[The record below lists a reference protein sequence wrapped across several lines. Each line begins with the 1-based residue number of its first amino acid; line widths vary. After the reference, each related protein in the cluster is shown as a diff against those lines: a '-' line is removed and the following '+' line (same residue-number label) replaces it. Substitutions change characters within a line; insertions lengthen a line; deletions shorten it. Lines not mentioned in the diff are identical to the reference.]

1 MNPNDP
7 NVAMVEA
14 VAARLGALR
23 ERMVF
28 VGGCAAGLLV
38 TDPALPAI
46 RATEDVDVVVETATL
61 ADYHRLEKEM
71 AAAGFG
77 RDMREGAPICRWRLG
92 EAVLDLMP
100 VDKKILGF
108 GNRWYPLAVGTA
120 HSAALPSGAEIRLI
134 LAPLFIATKLEAF
147 LDRGKGDFLMSH
159 DLGDALAV
167 IDGRETL
174 LAEFEDVD
182 AQVGRFVGNRVAKL
196 LAAQKFASYLPG
208 HLPGDAAS
216 QARLPELEAKL
227 ARIAKLAGR

>member
-23 ERMVF
+23 RRMVF
-28 VGGCAAGLLV
+28 VGGCAAGLLI

-46 RATEDVDVVVETATL
+46 RATEDVDVVVEVAKL
-61 ADYHRLEKEM
+61 SDYHKLEKQM
-71 AAAGFG
+71 AAAGFE

-100 VDKKILGF
+100 VDKRI
-108 GNRWYPLAVGTA
+108 
-120 HSAALPSGAEIRLI
+120 
-134 LAPLFIATKLEAF
+134 PLFIATKLEAF

-174 LAEFEDVD
+174 LAEFEAVD
-182 AQVGRFVGNRVAKL
+182 AQVAGFVGDVVASL
-196 LAAQKFASYLPG
+196 LATQKFASYLRG
-208 HLPGDAAS
+208 RLPGDAAS

-227 ARIAKLAGR
+227 ARIAELAKR